1 MLAHTPPMGWANWNH
16 YFCDYDEGTI
26 REQANALVASGM
38 RDAGYRYVL
47 IQECIARKR
56 DAHGNLIADP
66 HRFPS
71 GMAALTAYIHGLGL
85 KAGIYT
91 DIGVHTCFPN
101 PQYQGSYGHEQQDA
115 DLFAAWGM
123 DLVEM
128 DYCNRVP
135 GHSGRWEYE
144 RMAKAIRNTGR
155 PMLFYICSWG
165 DEQPWE
171 WAQGTAQMW
180 RTDIDISF
188 GKNLADWDRVVGNFE
203 SNARESVLNGPDS
216 WNDGDMLEIGN
227 PGLTDD
233 EAQAQMS
240 MWAISAAPLLAG
252 TDVAHMSERTRAT
265 YLNAEVLAVN
275 QDPLGAGAEKIAEDA
290 PGHEVWAKPLGA
302 RTSGDYAV
310 MLLNTTEQP
319 ATMRLGWAALDLL
332 TPVHVRDLWQHKELV
347 PEPDGW
353 QTTVA
358 AHSAVLLRVVG
369 ARAWLKGAVYA
380 AAWPGITRTGAAK
393 LLVCAECAH
402 GYAVS
407 LGGNHRLGSLRVPQ
421 VVAPAG
427 EYTLR
432 LQYVRNGLDDQEISV
447 KVNEVE
453 TKVVVPQRAYGFV
466 DVPVRLRE
474 SGNVVTVSNRGPQ
487 PFHLSQLT
495 LLNLDRSVL
504 PH

>member
-1 MLAHTPPMGWANWNH
+1 MGWANWNH

-56 DAHGNLIADP
+56 DAHGNLIVDP

-91 DIGVHTCFPN
+91 DIGFHTCFPD

-128 DYCNRVP
+128 DYCNRAP

-144 RMAKAIRNTGR
+144 RMARAIRNTGR
-155 PMLFYICSWG
+155 PMIFYLCSWG
-165 DEQPWE
+165 NEQPWE

-180 RTDIDISF
+180 RTDVDISP
-188 GKNLADWDRVVGNFE
+188 GKNLAHWDRVLNNFE
-203 SNARESVLNGPDS
+203 SNARQAVFNGPDS
-216 WNDGDMLEIGN
+216 WNDADMLEIGN

-252 TDVAHMSERTRAT
+252 TDVAHMNERTRAT

-302 RTSGDYAV
+302 RTSGNYAV

-319 ATMRLGWAALDLL
+319 AAMRLEWAALDLL

-347 PEPDGW
+347 PQPDGL

-369 ARAWLKGAVYA
+369 ARTWLKGAVYD
-380 AAWPGITRTGAAK
+380 AAWPGIARTGVTK
-393 LLVCAECAH
+393 LLVCAECAQ

-407 LGGNHRLGSLRVPQ
+407 IGGNHQPGSLRVPQ
-421 VVAPAG
+421 VVAPTG

-453 TKVVVPQRAYGFV
+453 TKVVVSQRAYGFV

-474 SGNVVTVSNRGPQ
+474 SGNVLTVSNWGPQ

-495 LLNLDRSVL
+495 LLRLDRSAL
-504 PH
+504 QQ